1 MLACTVPPGS
11 SSISGRM
18 MEMVLP
24 VSIVSLQALPP
35 TVPDKVSPST
45 APRTDPALKD
55 IGCLS
60 FSNGAW
66 GLVLV
71 AGLCPSGWLL
81 LVSLVLLV
89 VYPLTT
95 LERLW
100 TVSAY
105 VALLPTLPT
114 GYLLVSAPRFW
125 SYAVFFPPAPPIWHR
140 WSNLRHS

>member
-60 FSNGAW
+60 FSNGISISCRSLPLRPATARFP
-66 GLVLV
+66 GPAGGVPSHHAGEIVDSFGICGPSAYTSNRLPLGFCSSVLVLCC
-71 AGLCPSGWLL
+71 LLSPSPANLA
-81 LVSLVLLV
+81 
-89 VYPLTT
+89 PL
-95 LERLW
+95 E
-100 TVSAY
+100 
-105 VALLPTLPT
+105 
-114 GYLLVSAPRFW
+114 
-125 SYAVFFPPAPPIWHR
+125 
-140 WSNLRHS
+140 